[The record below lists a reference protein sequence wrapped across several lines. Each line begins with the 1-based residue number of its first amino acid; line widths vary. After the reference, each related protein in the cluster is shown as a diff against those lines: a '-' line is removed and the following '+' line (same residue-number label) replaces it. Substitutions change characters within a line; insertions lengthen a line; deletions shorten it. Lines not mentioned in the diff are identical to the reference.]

1 MKIRSNNLVIYNII
15 ILISLLI
22 VISNIN
28 LQDKKSYNENL
39 IEFAYAKTNDIK
51 ICCTWGEVLADGTLT
66 YKIIDKKPGFEKIVK
81 DMLKKWEKRIHGLK
95 FIEIKDTN
103 SDIEFIF
110 IKDKGKTA
118 GQTIT
123 SFDGKGLVNKN
134 EIFISEFAFNKKL
147 DDEVIKQVTKHE
159 IGHALGLGH
168 ANFENNVMSPLIY
181 DKEIK
186 ITKCEV
192 DAVIK
197 ANEWKFDSKYEVKN
211 NLIYKTETKLH
222 VCNN

>member
-1 MKIRSNNLVIYNII
+1 MKILGNNLIIYNIT

-22 VISNIN
+22 VISTIN

-39 IEFAYAKTNDIK
+39 VEFAYAKTNNIK
-51 ICCTWGEVLADGTLT
+51 ICCTWGEALADGTLT
-66 YKIIDKKPGFEKIVK
+66 YKIIDKKPEFEKIVK
-81 DMLKKWEKRIHGLK
+81 GMLKKWEKRIHDLK
-95 FIEIKDTN
+95 FIETKDTN

-123 SFDGKGLVNKN
+123 SFDKKGLVNKN
-134 EIFISEFAFNKKL
+134 EIFISEFAFNEKL
-147 DDEVIKQVTKHE
+147 DNEVIKQVTKHE

-197 ANEWKFDSKYEVKN
+197 ANEWKFDSKYKVKN

-222 VCNN
+222 VCKN